1 VPADNAPTRS
11 TAGLAEMQGTSV
23 KSPIPAETAGRPV
36 SAFLDWSANAIR
48 GALAWPNRISL
59 LVGAA
64 ALVVMMGITVADV
77 VLRNLFSV
85 VVPGGMEMTGLL
97 TILVVLSTLG
107 LVEIEKNH
115 IRVDLV
121 LRMLPEFVRIPTNA
135 GGLLLALV
143 MMVITAAQ
151 ILKQVSYLKH
161 NEIVTGLLGVPEWP
175 FVLAAAVFVA
185 LFALA
190 LLANLFDALG
200 RVARSGDVRSV
211 LIVLAWAAV
220 AGAIFALSFYPKAL
234 PFDLSRELRGILSI
248 GLCFVLIF
256 LGVHVAAAMAVTAL
270 IGISLLIGP
279 AASLTSLGTTTIDV
293 VSDQTWS
300 VVPLFVWMGLIVV
313 ASGFAE
319 ELYRAAYR
327 WIGHLPGGLA
337 SASTVACAGLSSI
350 VGDTL
355 SGVYSMGSIALPQ
368 MREYGYD
375 MKLATASIACSA
387 TIGVM
392 VPPSIA
398 FIVYG
403 MITEV
408 SIGKLFM
415 AGILPG
421 ILFAVILIALIT
433 VRAAINPALA
443 PRGEISSWKERAAAS
458 AAVWPVLMLMLL
470 VLGGIYSGFVTTNEA
485 GGLGVFGALL
495 IAVLT
500 GRFRWPA
507 FQDSIAKTLRLTAGI
522 IVIFM
527 FATAFSRFIAISGLT
542 QQLANLV
549 ISFQLGNY
557 ELIAA
562 ILVFYVLIGMF
573 MNALPALVLTV
584 PLFFPI
590 AMNAGFDPVWFGV
603 LVVIMVELGVVT
615 PPIGVNVFAIATIA
629 RDVSMYDIFRGVFPF
644 WIAFLILIGLIVA
657 FPQISLFL
665 PSLM

>member
-1 VPADNAPTRS
+1 
-11 TAGLAEMQGTSV
+11 MQGASV
-23 KSPIPAETAGRPV
+23 THPV
-36 SAFLDWSANAIR
+36 SAERADGPFSLFLDRTARAIR
-48 GALAWPNRISL
+48 LALAWPNRIAL

-64 ALVVMMGITVADV
+64 ALVLLMGITVADV
-77 VLRNLFSV
+77 VLRNLASF

-97 TILVVLSTLG
+97 TILVTLSTLG
-107 LVEIEKNH
+107 LVETEREH

-121 LRMLPEFVRIPTNA
+121 LRAMPEFVRVPMIA
-135 GGLLLALV
+135 GGLLLALGV
-143 MMVITAAQ
+143 MLTAATQ
-151 ILKQVSYLKH
+151 ILKQAFYLRS

-175 FVLAAAVFVA
+175 FVLAATAFVA

-190 LLANLFDALG
+190 LLANLAEALG
-200 RVARSGDVRSV
+200 AVARSRDFRSV
-211 LIVLAWAAV
+211 LIVLAWAA
-220 AGAIFALSFYPKAL
+220 AAAAIFWLSFHPKSL
-234 PFDLSRELRGILSI
+234 PFEASRELRGVMAI
-248 GLCFVLIF
+248 GLCFILIF

-270 IGISLLIGP
+270 IGISLLIG
-279 AASLTSLGTTTIDV
+279 ASASLTSLGTTTIDV

-300 VVPLFVWMGLIVV
+300 VVPLFIWMGLIVV

-355 SGVYSMGSIALPQ
+355 SGVYSMGAIALPQ
-368 MREYGYD
+368 MRTYGYD
-375 MKLATASIACSA
+375 MKLATASIACAA

-421 ILFAVILIALIT
+421 ILFAAILIALIT
-433 VRAAINPALA
+433 VRAAIDPALA
-443 PRGEISSWKERAAAS
+443 PRGETSSWKERIASS
-458 AAVWPVLMLMLL
+458 AAVWPVLMLMLV
-470 VLGGIYSGFVTTNEA
+470 VLGGIYSGLVTTNEA
-485 GGLGVFGALL
+485 GGLGVFGAIL

-507 FQDSIAKTLRLTAGI
+507 FRDSIGRTLRLTAGI

-549 ISFQLGNY
+549 IGLHLGKY

-562 ILVFYVLIGMF
+562 ILLFYVLIGMF

-615 PPIGVNVFAIATIA
+615 PPIGVNVFAIAAMAKDI
-629 RDVSMYDIFRGVFPF
+629 SMYDVFRGVFPF
-644 WIAFLILIGLIVA
+644 WIAFVVLIALIVL